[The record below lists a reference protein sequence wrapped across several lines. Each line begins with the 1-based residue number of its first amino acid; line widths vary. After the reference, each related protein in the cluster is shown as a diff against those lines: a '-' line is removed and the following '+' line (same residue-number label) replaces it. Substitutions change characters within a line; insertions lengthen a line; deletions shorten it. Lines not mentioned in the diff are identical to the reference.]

1 MNTTTYLP
9 KLFIR
14 NIGNTSASQ
23 IYQVIEGLGLGMVT
37 RINFRANNAIVYLDW
52 DIPNTRATRVLL
64 QEGERP
70 LLLYYSD
77 NRFWKVFAY
86 KTFEEREAEFRL
98 KQEQEFERLAQ
109 ERRIQEQIQKEIEEA
124 FQELEKLRLDQERE
138 EQERENQE
146 DQEENDR
153 YYSEYIQENLVTSLD
168 YGNVAKSYPKIRA
181 NIRARIGLA

>member
-64 QEGERP
+64 QEGEHP

-86 KTFEEREAEFRL
+86 KTFEERESEFRL

-138 EQERENQE
+138 EQEREE
-146 DQEENDR
+146 QEENDR

-181 NIRARIGLA
+181 NIRARIGLV